1 MAGKSNINKM
11 EARILVIVFGPTLI
25 CPGDDSTVTMVTDM
39 SHQCR
44 IVETLI
50 DKVDFSFPPDQDQVI
65 QDTLDPIRPGT
76 QVRLKANTEENNK
89 QLFVVFNFGHREGN
103 RTERR
108 TTGRL
113 PDDDR
118 TNGGNRVTS
127 SDS

>member
-65 QDTLDPIRPGT
+65 QDSLDPIRPGT

-89 QLFVVFNFGHREGN
+89 QLFVVF
-103 RTERR
+103 
-108 TTGRL
+108 L
-113 PDDDR
+113 
-118 TNGGNRVTS
+118 RVTS

>member
-76 QVRLKANTEENNK
+76 QVRLVCCFPPCHVVR
-89 QLFVVFNFGHREGN
+89 FVMFCF
-103 RTERR
+103 
-108 TTGRL
+108 
-113 PDDDR
+113 
-118 TNGGNRVTS
+118 
-127 SDS
+127 